1 MPLSEYADL
10 GIYHSMIDPV
20 GFFAALADPFR
31 LRCLAL
37 ISARGEVCVCQLTH
51 ALDAPQPRVS
61 KHLGVLR
68 DAGALV
74 QRRAGQWMLYR
85 IASLPDWATQVIA
98 GALASIADEPRH
110 HADLRRIATAPDG
123 PPPTISVRYL
133 RHEANA

>member
-1 MPLSEYADL
+1 MPLWEYAVL
-10 GIYHSMIDPV
+10 LIYQTMIDPV
-20 GFFAALADPFR
+20 NFFAALADPFR

-68 DAGALV
+68 DAGVLA

-85 IASLPDWATQVIA
+85 IADLPDWATQVIA
-98 GALASIADEPRH
+98 GALASIADEPRY
-110 HADLRRIATAPDG
+110 HADLRRIATAPEG
-123 PPPTISVRYL
+123 PPPTMSVRYL
-133 RHEANA
+133 RQEANA